1 VSITET
7 ARRLAHEHPDARLP
21 CPHCAAGLRATNLER
36 HLDKVHPAAPVGR
49 ADARSWSG
57 ADRLVA
63 RPLVVVPV
71 LVAAAAFGLAVA
83 GGGPEQPL
91 LLGAAVLLAVGLL
104 LAAIATTDLGLF
116 RSRLS
121 VADGAL
127 RLRHSFGL
135 GHRRVSPAERVEIGS
150 AYLRES
156 TSSGGDGYQGSDYVE
171 FGAGAYLRVH
181 GNGRSIT
188 VRCRN
193 GGELRKCWVGWEK
206 GRRARRWDI
215 TLATPDFVELQYA
228 LTEISPLNLRIV

>member
-1 VSITET
+1 MSITET
-7 ARRLAHEHPDARLP
+7 ARRLAHEHPDVRLP

-36 HLDKVHPAAPVGR
+36 HLAKVHPFAPVDR
-49 ADARSWSG
+49 ADARSWVG

-63 RPLVVVPV
+63 RPLVVVPG
-71 LVAAAAFGLAVA
+71 LVAAGAFGLAVA
-83 GGGPEQPL
+83 GAGPERPL

-104 LAAIATTDLGLF
+104 LAVIATSDLGLF

-127 RLRHSFGL
+127 RLRHSSGL
-135 GHRRVSPAERVEIGS
+135 GRRQVSPAERVEIGS
-150 AYLRES
+150 AYVRES
-156 TSSGGDGYQGSDYVE
+156 ASSGGDGYQGSDYVE

-181 GNGRSIT
+181 ANGRSIS

-193 GGELRKCWVGWEK
+193 GGELSKCWVGWDK

-215 TLATPDFVELQYA
+215 TLATSDFVALQYA
-228 LTEISPLNLRIV
+228 LTEISPLNLRLA